1 MATLGNAVDF
11 GDLTSSR
18 YTLAGAASRTRAVFI
33 GGHRN
38 PNATQQN
45 TCDYV
50 QIMSTGNAKDFG
62 DLSNKTSSSAGCSN
76 GHGGLG

>member
-1 MATLGNAVDF
+1 M
-11 GDLTSSR
+11 
-18 YTLAGAASRTRAVFI
+18 

-45 TCDYV
+45 TVDYV
-50 QIMSTGNAKDFG
+50 QIMSTGNAVDFG
-62 DLSNKTSSSAGCSN
+62 DLSNATSSAGGCSN